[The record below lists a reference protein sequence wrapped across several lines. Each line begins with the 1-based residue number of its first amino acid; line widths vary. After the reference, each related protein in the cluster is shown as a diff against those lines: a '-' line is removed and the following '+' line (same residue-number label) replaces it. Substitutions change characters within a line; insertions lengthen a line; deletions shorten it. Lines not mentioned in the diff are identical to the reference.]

1 MAVFQRV
8 ARSSGAVAASILGS
22 FVVYGAHLACGPS
35 LLRENGI
42 ARVVPSSPA
51 GTTSDG
57 SAGSAA
63 ASTSPTQQG
72 TSGSTSG
79 APGNGTCGCASA
91 KPTAWFVVSGDEKI
105 VLDPVDAQVS
115 LDVSYVRGP
124 LGKRQILLSGV
135 VRAYRTD
142 VAAERPTTFGIRVH
156 LPESA
161 ASGSPSATPTVN
173 PLSNPIEAYLTTWG
187 AGSVVAPRS
196 YASVAKSALTYTVT
210 DSAVEIRGSI
220 TLKDTPTGRSI
231 TLEKLSLKK
240 VGTSILPERTGSF
253 HAP

>member
-8 ARSSGAVAASILGS
+8 ARSSGTVAASILGS
-22 FVVYGAHLACGPS
+22 FVVYGAHLACGPT
-35 LLRENGI
+35 LLHENGI

-57 SAGSAA
+57 SAGATSAS
-63 ASTSPTQQG
+63 STPTPQ
-72 TSGSTSG
+72 TTSG
-79 APGNGTCGCASA
+79 APGNGTCACASA
-91 KPTAWFVVSGDEKI
+91 KPTAWFVVTGDEKM

-115 LDVSYVRGP
+115 LDVAYARGP
-124 LGKRQILLSGV
+124 LGKRQIVLSGV

-156 LPESA
+156 LPDSGTAGSTSA
-161 ASGSPSATPTVN
+161 IQPT
-173 PLSNPIEAYLTTWG
+173 NPIEAYVTTWG

-196 YASVAKSALTYTVT
+196 YASVAKSALTYTVSE
-210 DSAVEIRGSI
+210 SAVEIRGSI
-220 TLKDTPTGRSI
+220 TLKDIPTGRSI

>member
-22 FVVYGAHLACGPS
+22 FVVYGAHLACGPT
-35 LLRENGI
+35 LLHDNGI

-57 SAGSAA
+57 SAGA
-63 ASTSPTQQG
+63 ASAKAATA
-72 TSGSTSG
+72 TSG
-79 APGNGTCGCASA
+79 APGDGTCACASA
-91 KPTAWFVVSGDEKI
+91 KTTAWFVVSGDEKM

-115 LDVSYVRGP
+115 LDVAYARGP
-124 LGKRQILLSGV
+124 LGKKQIVLSSV
-135 VRAYRTD
+135 VRAYRSD

-156 LPESA
+156 LPESG
-161 ASGSPSATPTVN
+161 SVGSPSASQPVAPPVTR
-173 PLSNPIEAYLTTWG
+173 IEAYVTTWG

-196 YASVAKSALTYTVT
+196 YASVTKSALTYTVT
-210 DSAVEIRGSI
+210 ESAVEIRGSI
-220 TLKDTPTGRSI
+220 TLKDIPTGRSI